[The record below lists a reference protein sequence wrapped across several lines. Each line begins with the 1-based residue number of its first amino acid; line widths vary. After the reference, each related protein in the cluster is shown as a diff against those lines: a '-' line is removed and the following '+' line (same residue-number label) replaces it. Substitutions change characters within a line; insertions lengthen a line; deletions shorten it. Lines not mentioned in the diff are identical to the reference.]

1 MNLTVSEIIEAC
13 DHDGIPPSQKRLYPA
28 EAFVYKFR
36 WSPKIV
42 GDDGNGNPTDATSD
56 DEDAQKTGV

>member
-1 MNLTVSEIIEAC
+1 MPEKILSFAF
-13 DHDGIPPSQKRLYPA
+13 LAYPA